1 VKSIRTRTRRST
13 LGVPSLV
20 FMYLLLGVMGV
31 IFSSAFFTESLRGR
45 TSTPALLLAIFLTVP
60 AVMFIFLGIA
70 VFRMTRVLLSRQPGG
85 KLQVKILLYF
95 ALIAVLA
102 SAPVTIINSRFVSEL
117 VFLWERAN
125 LHSALEDAQWFA
137 LDAYRYRLA
146 ILERIADSSRLDL
159 AAANRDQAAALRSID
174 DGLEALQDFSPDPDG
189 AWKEISFAGN
199 NQHRLSAPPAFQRG
213 FLPRESGR
221 DRDTVKYLT
230 IPKPDTLRVL
240 TFSLGKGFD
249 DRLARIEESRAQ
261 SEEIRS
267 LQPHLGLFLLL
278 FYGAFSLPTLL
289 MTMIIAVSLSGTITQ
304 PIVELSEALRRVA
317 EGDFS
322 VRILSKPKDEMG
334 ALAAAFNAMAH
345 DLEIARVTALR
356 TEKINIWQDMAQR
369 LAHEIKN
376 PLTPIKL
383 TAERVL
389 RRWKTDPEHLG
400 DIMDSSMIAI
410 IQEVDGL
417 SAMLT
422 EFRTFARLPSPTLA
436 RTGLRG
442 LVEDTVSLY
451 RTSYPLIDFE
461 CSRIQEDIVLKADR
475 RHLSQVLTNL
485 ILNAVDAMDGKGR
498 LEIGGDL
505 VKKQDSLYCRLR
517 IRDNGVGIP
526 EQDRPK
532 LFIPYFT
539 TKGSGTG
546 LGLPIVERIVTDH
559 GGKIWFDSAE
569 GVGTTF
575 YIDLPVDEE
584 GAGI

>member
-1 VKSIRTRTRRST
+1 
-13 LGVPSLV
+13 
-20 FMYLLLGVMGV
+20 MYLLLGVLGV

-45 TSTPALLLAIFLTVP
+45 ASTPALLLAIFLTVP
-60 AVMFIFLGIA
+60 SVMFIFLGIA
-70 VFRMTRVLLSRQPGG
+70 VFRMARMLLSRRPGG
-85 KLQVKILLYF
+85 KLQVKMLLYF

-146 ILERIADSSRLDL
+146 FLERIADSRQLDL
-159 AAANRDQAAALRSID
+159 VAANRDPAMALRSID
-174 DGLEALQDFSPDPDG
+174 EGLEALQDFRLGPDG
-189 AWKEISFAGN
+189 SWMEVSFAGN
-199 NQHRLSAPPAFQRG
+199 NLFRLSAPPALQKG
-213 FLPRESGR
+213 FLPRESAR
-221 DRDTVKYLT
+221 DKDTVKYL
-230 IPKPDTLRVL
+230 ILPKPGMLRVL

-249 DRLARIEESRAQ
+249 YRLAQIEESRAQ
-261 SEEIRS
+261 SDEIRA

-289 MTMIIAVSLSGTITQ
+289 MTIIIAVSLSGSITQ
-304 PIVELSEALRRVA
+304 PIVELSEALKRVA

-322 VRILSKPKDEMG
+322 VRILSRPKDEMG
-334 ALAAAFNAMAH
+334 ALTTAFNAMVH
-345 DLEIARVTALR
+345 DLEIARATALR

-383 TAERVL
+383 SAERVL
-389 RRWKTDPEHLG
+389 RRWKTDPGHL
-400 DIMDSSMIAI
+400 DEILESSMIAV

-417 SAMLT
+417 STMLT
-422 EFRTFARLPSPTLA
+422 EFRTFARLPAPTLA
-436 RTGLRG
+436 KTGLRS
-442 LVEDTVSLY
+442 LVEETVILY
-451 RTSYPLIDFE
+451 RTSYPLIDFD
-461 CSRIQEDIVLKADR
+461 CSRIGENIVLKADR

-498 LEIGGDL
+498 LEISGDL
-505 VKKQDSLYCRLR
+505 VKKQDSHYCRLR
-517 IRDNGVGIP
+517 IRDNGKGIP
-526 EQDRPK
+526 EQDRSK

-539 TKGSGTG
+539 TKESGTG

-559 GGKIWFDSAE
+559 GGNIWFDSAE

-575 YIDLPVDEE
+575 YIDLPTDNATDEK
-584 GAGI
+584 GAGNR